1 MNYTFGGINMN
12 KSFLRL
18 LLLTIVANYVNTI
31 YADDTFEV
39 NGAYYSV
46 YNSKGVTLEGFK
58 DNLSII
64 NYTIPET
71 ITYNTKTL
79 SVVCVGE
86 KAFKD
91 CNNLVSLTVPGSV
104 EKLGSFENCNKFK
117 KVVFKE
123 SDRWLYGIGYLRPCP
138 IEELYIGRNISRYIN
153 HSSLSK
159 TLEEQPFRGKKI
171 KKLEFGSK
179 ITEIDKWL
187 FYKAEITQ
195 SVILFPKNIKKV
207 LDKAFLGCDKIN
219 SIIFEESSYDDEK
232 NGLERIEEG
241 AFSGCSGLKE
251 VSFPRTLER
260 IGYYSFSGCGLET
273 LAIPDNVTTI
283 SDKAFR
289 GCQNL
294 NIITI
299 GSGVKL
305 FCYEIFYDCP
315 NIKYVTIKIIDPEKC
330 EYRFSPSEPFLSN
343 VYANAVLF
351 VPTGSLD
358 QYINHYYWGK
368 FFNIQEYKGTGI
380 SSVHITPTEDCFYN
394 LQGIKFKHLQ
404 NGIMIIREK
413 NGVAKKI
420 LAK

>member
-1 MNYTFGGINMN
+1 MNYIFGGINMN

-18 LLLTIVANYVNTI
+18 LLLIIVANYVNTI

-79 SVVCVGE
+79 SVVRVGE

-104 EKLGSFENCNKFK
+104 EELGSFENCNKFK

-171 KKLEFGSK
+171 KKRF
-179 ITEIDKWL
+179 
-187 FYKAEITQ
+187 F
-195 SVILFPKNIKKV
+195 
-207 LDKAFLGCDKIN
+207 
-219 SIIFEESSYDDEK
+219 
-232 NGLERIEEG
+232 
-241 AFSGCSGLKE
+241 
-251 VSFPRTLER
+251 
-260 IGYYSFSGCGLET
+260 
-273 LAIPDNVTTI
+273 
-283 SDKAFR
+283 
-289 GCQNL
+289 
-294 NIITI
+294 
-299 GSGVKL
+299 
-305 FCYEIFYDCP
+305 
-315 NIKYVTIKIIDPEKC
+315 
-330 EYRFSPSEPFLSN
+330 RFSSWSGRL
-343 VYANAVLF
+343 
-351 VPTGSLD
+351 
-358 QYINHYYWGK
+358 IH
-368 FFNIQEYKGTGI
+368 
-380 SSVHITPTEDCFYN
+380 
-394 LQGIKFKHLQ
+394 
-404 NGIMIIREK
+404 
-413 NGVAKKI
+413 
-420 LAK
+420 